1 VSSSWLRAL
10 AVPWAGLVAGPTAW
24 AINTQ
29 LGYSLVPWICASKVN
44 LIPPLALG
52 FALTAAFAGV
62 LSWSS
67 LEGSEPD
74 SVGRHEG
81 GRPQRLLA
89 GVGVLAAMLFAA
101 VILTQGAAGLVLDGC
116 ER

>member
-1 VSSSWLRAL
+1 VIAAWRRTF

-29 LGYSLVPWICASKVN
+29 LGYSLVPWICASEVN
-44 LIPPLALG
+44 LVPPLALA
-52 FALTAAFAGV
+52 FAMAAAFGGV

-67 LEGSEPD
+67 LDWSEAD
-74 SVGRHEG
+74 SAATHGG
-81 GRPQRLLA
+81 GRPRQLLA
-89 GVGVLAAMLFAA
+89 GIGVLAAILFAA
-101 VILTQGAAGLVLDGC
+101 VILTQGAAGLVLHGC

>member
-1 VSSSWLRAL
+1 MISSRRRAL

-29 LGYSLVPWICASKVN
+29 LGYSLVPWICASQVN
-44 LIPPLALG
+44 LVPPLALA
-52 FALTAAFAGV
+52 FALTAAVGGV

-67 LEGSEPD
+67 LDGSEANSAD
-74 SVGRHEG
+74 GHGG
-81 GRPQRLLA
+81 GRPRQLLA

-101 VILTQGAAGLVLDGC
+101 VILTQGAAGLVLHGC

>member
-1 VSSSWLRAL
+1 VISSWRRTL

-44 LIPPLALG
+44 LVPPLALA
-52 FALTAAFAGV
+52 FAVAAAFGGL

-67 LEGSEPD
+67 LDWSEAD
-74 SVGRHEG
+74 SGARHGG
-81 GRPQRLLA
+81 GRPRQLLA
-89 GVGVLAAMLFAA
+89 GVGVLAAMLFTA
-101 VILTQGAAGLVLDGC
+101 VILTQGAAGLVLHGC